1 MRRLGSAIFL
11 VFATAKVLNAWRV
24 GWPALDQ
31 LAGWLGQDALVAL
44 AFAALTRCLPG
55 WLGVVGYGLLAALA
69 ALSAAMVQALG
80 TPLTVPMLRGFDFT
94 MGDSVAHCATFAGLA
109 APLVVLV
116 VATLAPRLRGLDR
129 VRGPA
134 VGAGLALGVL
144 GLAAGEPRLPAHRNA
159 MWAFARS
166 VFPRIGSVASADD
179 FRPARSAPLEAGLAH
194 LAGTSAGRDVIIV
207 VLESAAARFLAPY
220 GATDDPM
227 PFLSSLAP
235 TSLRCTDA
243 YAVYPES
250 IKGQIALFH
259 GVHPAPHTDAEAYAG
274 VPVPGLAGLL
284 AAEGYA
290 SALFHSGR
298 FRFLGMEAVLNHSG
312 FAYRADAA
320 VIGGEV
326 ESSFGVDEESTVDAL
341 LRWIDAQAPTQPL
354 CAAYLP
360 VAGHHP
366 YSHPGGP
373 FADDHMLG
381 SYRNALHY
389 ADRSVRRLWEGVVAR
404 GRAQRT
410 VLCVVGDHGQAF
422 GEHAGN
428 FGHTFCL
435 YEENLR
441 VPLLF
446 HAPGLTDAGL
456 ACRRV
461 VSHVD
466 VVPTL
471 LALLG
476 IAPHPAH
483 EGASLL
489 APQTRPALFF
499 ADWGSSLLGVRDGDL
514 KCIHEVDTG
523 TTLVFDLAADP
534 HEARDAS
541 AAHPEFAAHWRLALP
556 AAAAAQRAEVAHWPP
571 PSARVTDR

>member
-1 MRRLGSAIFL
+1 MRRLGNGIFL
-11 VFATAKVLNAWRV
+11 VFATAKILNAWRV

-44 AFAALTRCLPG
+44 VFAALARCLPR
-55 WLGVVGYGLLAALA
+55 WLGLVGYALLAALA

-80 TPLTVPMLRGFDFT
+80 TPLTAPMLRGFDFT
-94 MGDSVAHCATFAGLA
+94 MSDSVAHCATFAGLA
-109 APLVVLV
+109 VPLVVVLV
-116 VATLAPRLRGLDR
+116 ALLAPRLRGLDR
-129 VRGPA
+129 ARGP
-134 VGAGLALGVL
+134 VVVAGLVLGAL
-144 GLAAGEPRLPAHRNA
+144 GLAAGEPNLPAHRNSL
-159 MWAFARS
+159 WTLLRS
-166 VFPRIGSVASADD
+166 ALPRIGVAASADD
-179 FRPARSAPLEAGLAH
+179 FRPARAAPLETGLEH
-194 LAGTSAGRDVIIV
+194 LVGTSAGRDVIVV

-220 GATDDPM
+220 GADQDPM
-227 PFLSSLAP
+227 PFLTSLTP
-235 TSLRCTDA
+235 KSLRCTDA

-259 GVHPAPHTDAEAYAG
+259 GVHPAPHTDAEAYAR

-284 AAEGYA
+284 AGHGYA

-298 FRFLGMEAVLNHSG
+298 FRFLGMEAVLTQSG
-312 FAYRADAA
+312 FAHRADAA
-320 VIGGEV
+320 GIGGEV
-326 ESSFGVDEESTVDAL
+326 ESSFGVDEKSTVDAL
-341 LRWIDAQAPTQPL
+341 LRWVDAQAPTRPL

-373 FADDHMLG
+373 FSDEHMLG

-389 ADRSVRRLWEGVVAR
+389 ADRSVRRLWEGLVAR
-404 GRAQRT
+404 GRAERT

-446 HAPGLTDAGL
+446 HAPGRTDVGL
-456 ACRRV
+456 VCPRV

-471 LALLG
+471 LAMLG

-489 APQTRPALFF
+489 TPQTRPALFF

-534 HEARDAS
+534 HEARDVS
-541 AAHPEFAAHWRLALP
+541 AAHPGFAAQWRRALP
-556 AAAAAQRAEVAHWPP
+556 AWAAARRAAVAHWPP
-571 PSARVTDR
+571 PSAPITDR

>member
-1 MRRLGSAIFL
+1 MRRLGSGIFL
-11 VFATAKVLNAWRV
+11 VFATAKVLSAWRV

-31 LAGWLGQDALVAL
+31 LAGWLGHDALVAL
-44 AFAALTRCLPG
+44 VFAALARCLPR
-55 WLGVVGYGLLAALA
+55 WLGFVGYALLATLA

-80 TPLTVPMLRGFDFT
+80 TPLTTPMLRGFDFT
-94 MGDSVAHCATFAGLA
+94 MSDSVAHCATFAGLA
-109 APLVVLV
+109 APLAVLL
-116 VATLAPRLRGLDR
+116 VAALALRLPGRGTRAPTLL
-129 VRGPA
+129 
-134 VGAGLALGVL
+134 AGLVLGTL
-144 GLAAGEPRLPAHRNA
+144 GLAAGEPRLPAHRNSV
-159 MWAFARS
+159 WTLVRS
-166 VFPRIGSVASADD
+166 ALPRIGEVPSADD
-179 FRPARSAPLEAGLAH
+179 FRPARAAPREADLAR
-194 LAGTSAGRDVIIV
+194 LAGAGAGRDVIVV

-220 GATDDPM
+220 GAPDDPM

-259 GVHPAPHTDAEAYAG
+259 GVHPAPHTQAEVYAG

-284 AAEGYA
+284 ANHGYA

-298 FRFLGMEAVLNHSG
+298 FRFLGMEAVLTNSG

-320 VIGGEV
+320 VIGGAL

-341 LRWIDAQAPTQPL
+341 LRWVDAQAPGQPL

-373 FADDHMLG
+373 FSDEHMLG

-389 ADRSVRRLWEGVVAR
+389 ADRSVRRLWEGLVAR
-404 GRAQRT
+404 GRAART
-410 VLCVVGDHGQAF
+410 LLCVVGDHGQAF
-422 GEHAGN
+422 GEHPGN

-441 VPLLF
+441 VPLFF

-456 ACRRV
+456 VCRRV

-489 APQTRPALFF
+489 APETRPALFF
-499 ADWGSSLLGVRDGDL
+499 ADWGSSLLGARDGDL

-523 TTLVFDLAADP
+523 ATLVFDLATDP
-534 HEARDAS
+534 REARDVS
-541 AAHPEFAAHWRLALP
+541 AAHPEFAAHWRTALP
-556 AAAAAQRAEVAHWPP
+556 AWAAARRAAVAHWPP
-571 PSARVTDR
+571 EAARVTDR